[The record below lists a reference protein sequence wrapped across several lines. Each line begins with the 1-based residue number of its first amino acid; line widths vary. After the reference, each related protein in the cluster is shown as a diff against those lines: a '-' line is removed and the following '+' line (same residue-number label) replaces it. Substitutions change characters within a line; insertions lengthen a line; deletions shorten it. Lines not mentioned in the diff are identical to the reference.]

1 MVKYRL
7 WTEDS
12 GVKDNTKDKPE
23 KINHYCQMIEE
34 PTDTDSAPG
43 AESSPA
49 NTIGEF
55 VTIIGELSGKEDV
68 VIEGHIEGNLSFPNF
83 SVTVGKHGRIH
94 ANIAARE
101 ILIEGEVKG
110 DLQASELIN
119 IKPSGKV
126 NGNIRALQV
135 VLNQGCQFKGS
146 VDMAE
151 THPHTN
157 HLESRNPKPKL
168 MDNKRHP
175 SGSIGTT
182 KNPVGAQH
190 KTFPIRPKKE
200 EA

>member
-1 MVKYRL
+1 M
-7 WTEDS
+7 T
-12 GVKDNTKDKPE
+12 
-23 KINHYCQMIEE
+23 EE
-34 PTDTDSAPG
+34 PPDTDNGPDTELG
-43 AESSPA
+43 

-55 VTIIGELSGKEDV
+55 VMIIGEISGKENI

-83 SVTVGKHGRIH
+83 RVAIGKHGRVN

-151 THPHTN
+151 THVHTVTD
-157 HLESRNPKPKL
+157 SRNPKPKL
-168 MDNKRHP
+168 THTKRLA
-175 SGSIGTT
+175 SG
-182 KNPVGAQH
+182 PVGHNTKKPVGIQH
-190 KTFPIRPKKE
+190 KTFPTLQKKE
-200 EA
+200 ES

>member
-1 MVKYRL
+1 M
-7 WTEDS
+7 TE
-12 GVKDNTKDKPE
+12 E
-23 KINHYCQMIEE
+23 L
-34 PTDTDSAPG
+34 TDTDT
-43 AESSPA
+43 SPNTKPN

-55 VTIIGELSGKEDV
+55 VTIIGEISGKEDI
-68 VIEGHIEGNLSFPNF
+68 VIQGHIEGNLSFSNF
-83 SVTVGKHGRIH
+83 SVTVGKHGRIN

-151 THPHTN
+151 THPHMN
-157 HLESRNPKPKL
+157 LESRNPKPKL
-168 MDNKRHP
+168 MDNKRLP
-175 SGSIGTT
+175 SESAGINT
-182 KNPVGAQH
+182 KKPMGIQH

-200 EA
+200 ES